1 MWHLLSLIPGSQQ
14 VHNQLNSRNVIFKWT
29 TPKELHKI
37 PPTWWL
43 GARWVV
49 LFDVLRHNR
58 PINGEC
64 QTFEGYLHLITERL
78 SFISLSPRATLQ
90 ELIKMPLGKPVETI
104 RTRNGS
110 GGSGGWAG
118 KDINGWRSGRCW
130 LVTRTKRSL
139 LTIRNT
145 QMDIKF
151 LAMVWLEPKGEGER
165 TSNSNTN
172 MTGPNESAAGICT
185 TRAPCYVT
193 IVIGTSI
200 SPSMEWRHVVNR
212 VFVFCH
218 KGCDNIRSGHNGTC
232 WWWVAD
238 FMQITSGHVGNTLI
252 GSRWM
257 NEAHRDWLSTGGESI
272 NIFKLLQ
279 KSHN

>member
-1 MWHLLSLIPGSQQ
+1 M
-14 VHNQLNSRNVIFKWT
+14 
-29 TPKELHKI
+29 
-37 PPTWWL
+37 
-43 GARWVV
+43 
-49 LFDVLRHNR
+49 
-58 PINGEC
+58 
-64 QTFEGYLHLITERL
+64 
-78 SFISLSPRATLQ
+78 Q

-172 MTGPNESAAGICT
+172 ITGPNESAAGICT

-238 FMQITSGHVGNTLI
+238 FMQITSGHIGNTLI

-257 NEAHRDWLSTGGESI
+257 NEAHRDWLSTGGRIHLYIQTATEIAQLSRTTCTNNTSRVNQQFI
-272 NIFKLLQ
+272 VILVLFLLCTNQVLKSVCEKKNRKCWGTWVAHWKLLWTFWRCIGASWAVYIWR
-279 KSHN
+279 KLITAMFYWWLFN